1 MTVTQQPQDQA
12 KATAAPASKVGCD
25 PTHTTWLWRAGRMLC
40 RAFSWLWFDL
50 KTYGKEHVPAE
61 GGVLL
66 IANHQS
72 YLDPILVAVHL
83 KRPVSFFAKSEL
95 FENRYFGWLIRNLH
109 AFPVKQGAAD
119 VGAVKEAVARLKE
132 GHVLNIYPEGSR
144 SDDGELL
151 PIQPGVA
158 LIVRKAGVPIVPV
171 IIDGSF
177 DAWPR
182 TRKIPHPH
190 RIKVLYGPPLQIDG
204 LKGEAIVRLID
215 ETFHKMFAD
224 VKKL

>member
-1 MTVTQQPQDQA
+1 MTVTQPQDQA
-12 KATAAPASKVGCD
+12 KTVAHASKVGCD
-25 PTHTTWLWRAGRMLC
+25 PTHTTWLWRAGRFLC
-40 RAFSWLWFDL
+40 RVFSWLWFDL
-50 KTYGKEHVPAE
+50 KTYGKENVPDE

-83 KRPVSFFAKSEL
+83 RRPVSFFAKSEL

-182 TRKIPHPH
+182 TQKLPHPH

-215 ETFHKMFAD
+215 ETFRKMFAD

>member
-1 MTVTQQPQDQA
+1 MTVTQPPGES
-12 KATAAPASKVGCD
+12 KPTATHASGVGCD
-25 PTHTTWLWRAGRMLC
+25 PGHTTLLWRAGRMIC
-40 RAFSWLWFDL
+40 RAFCWLWFDL
-50 KTYGKEHVPAE
+50 RTYGKENVPCD
-61 GGVLL
+61 GGALL

-95 FENRYFGWLIRNLH
+95 FENKYFGWLIRNLH
-109 AFPVKQGAAD
+109 AFPVKQGAGD

-132 GHVLNIYPEGSR
+132 GHMLNIYPEGSR
-144 SDDGELL
+144 TDDGNLL
-151 PIQPGVA
+151 PIQSGVA

-182 TRKIPHPH
+182 RQKFPKPH
-190 RIKVLYGPPLQIDG
+190 RIKVLYGAPLPIDG

-215 ETFHKMFAD
+215 ETFHKMAAD

>member
-1 MTVTQQPQDQA
+1 MTVTQPHHEA
-12 KATAAPASKVGCD
+12 AAPPHASKVGSD
-25 PTHTTWLWRAGRMLC
+25 PNRITWLWRAGRFIC
-40 RAFSWLWFDL
+40 RTFSWLWFDL
-50 KTYGKEHVPAE
+50 KTYGKENVPE
-61 GGVLL
+61 SGGVLL

-83 KRPVSFFAKSEL
+83 RRPVSFFAKSEL
-95 FENRYFGWLIRNLH
+95 FENKYFGWLIRNLH
-109 AFPVKQGAAD
+109 AFPVKQGAGD

-144 SDDGELL
+144 TDDGNLL

-182 TRKIPHPH
+182 TRKFPHPGP
-190 RIKVLYGPPLQIDG
+190 IKVLYGPPLRTEG

-215 ETFHKMFAD
+215 ETFHRMAAE
-224 VKKL
+224 VKKKY